1 MRDPRRTGY
10 AKDGSRYWEEELEKE
25 VGSLQGCHGA
35 WYGEETL
42 DVETVHGMAPGANI
56 VYVGAPNSFQDL
68 DAALNNVV
76 DKHLAQIVTNSY
88 GFDAE
93 LLALG
98 FIKPYEDTILQG
110 AIEGIGIYFSSGDN
124 STAATSKSN
133 HYGVTNREARST
145 LTAFFLTGKDE
156 NAQIVF
162 SDQIVSYDKLH
173 RETTLFTLIP
183 QSHNDGKSRILTNPQ
198 PVSNLK
204 QTMLTLQ

>member
-1 MRDPRRTGY
+1 
-10 AKDGSRYWEEELEKE
+10 
-25 VGSLQGCHGA
+25 
-35 WYGEETL
+35 
-42 DVETVHGMAPGANI
+42 MAPGANI